1 MCFQSRFS
9 YCIYGVITT
18 SDADSKHTVIKICPS
33 FFCSQARAENA
44 HLLDELERLKREIEK
59 RNEADKRHEVIRR
72 DSQRTEEARRK
83 AEQELRSLRDSRGK
97 ILRGLNTQTEITL
110 VQFKRDFENLKKQL
124 QAKDEIIAVQERR
137 IASLIEAN
145 CTLRSGLQELQSLAK
160 HEDSDSDLDD
170 DFHFQNGKPVVA
182 NGLSANLEQSGGGG
196 LSADLMRV
204 ISQLDSGRFDQ

>member
-1 MCFQSRFS
+1 M
-9 YCIYGVITT
+9 
-18 SDADSKHTVIKICPS
+18 
-33 FFCSQARAENA
+33 RAENA
-44 HLLDELERLKREIEK
+44 HLLDELERLKRELEK
-59 RNEADKRHEVIRR
+59 RKEADKRHELIRR
-72 DSQRTEEARRK
+72 DSQRIEEARRK

-124 QAKDEIIAVQERR
+124 EAKDEIIAVQERR
-137 IASLIEAN
+137 ITSLIEAN

-160 HEDSDSDLDD
+160 HEDSDSDMDE
-170 DFHFQNGKPVVA
+170 DFQFQNGKPAVA
-182 NGLSANLEQSGGGG
+182 NGLSASLEQSGS